1 MEQEMTNSTP
11 KRPTF
16 LTVLCI
22 LTFIGSAWGIVSGV
36 TSVMS
41 AKATGKVVDAAK
53 EDMGTLTDS
62 LTATT
67 NTASAEV
74 ATEMLNTMVGSIN
87 EDTIRNNGIASIIAC
102 VLTLLGA
109 FLMWQLRKMGF
120 WVYVLGVL
128 ISIVAP
134 IMIYGGNLMGALS
147 AIGIGFFGI
156 IFIILYAINRKH
168 LVN

>member
-22 LTFIGSAWGIVSGV
+22 LTFIGSAWGIVGGF
-36 TSVMS
+36 TSIMT
-41 AKATGKVVDAAK
+41 AKTYGKVMDAAK
-53 EDMGTLTDS
+53 QDMGTVTDS
-62 LTATT
+62 LSTVTSS
-67 NTASAEV
+67 ASAEA
-74 ATEMLNTMVGSIN
+74 ATEMINTMVGSIN
-87 EDTIRNNGIASIIAC
+87 EDTIRNNGIASIIASIF
-102 VLTLLGA
+102 TLVGA
-109 FLMWQLRKMGF
+109 LLMWKLRKMGF

-134 IMIYGGNLMGALS
+134 VMIYSGNLLGAIS
-147 AIGIGFFGI
+147 AIGMGFIGI
-156 IFIILYAINRKH
+156 LFIILYAVNRKH